1 MLVTTLLTI
10 HNQLKVYHWQTKG
23 KGSYAQHQALGG
35 AYDAFTGLIDEFIEV
50 FMGKYGR
57 VQGPFDIKLENFGNG
72 VIESFVDK
80 SVNYLIDD
88 LPKELDAKKD
98 TDLLN
103 IRDEMLSELNK
114 LKYLLTLE

>member
-10 HNQLKVYHWQTKG
+10 HNQLKIYHWQTKG
-23 KGSYAQHQALGG
+23 KGSYAQHKALGK
-35 AYDAFTGLIDEFIEV
+35 AYDSFTESIDEFVEV

-57 VQGPFDIKLENFGNG
+57 VQGPFTFELQNWQDGSVET
-72 VIESFVDK
+72 FVDGA
-80 SVNYLIDD
+80 VDYLIND
-88 LPKELDAKKD
+88 LPKELDEKKD

>member
-1 MLVTTLLTI
+1 MLVTKLLTI
-10 HNQLKVYHWQTKG
+10 QNQLKIYHWQTKG

-35 AYDAFTGLIDEFIEV
+35 AYDEFTDMIDEFVEV

-57 VQGPFDIKLENFGNG
+57 VQGPFTIELGNYDASA
-72 VIESFVDK
+72 VSKFVD
-80 SVNYLIDD
+80 SSISYLIDD
-88 LPKELDAKKD
+88 LPKELDQKKD

-103 IRDEMLSELNK
+103 IRDEMLGQLNK